1 MSSKKST
8 TTFHSSL
15 ASLSKSAFS
24 GTQQENLL
32 KSFTPSSGI
41 NFGKPSNLNALN
53 PSQDSGFSWSGLAKQ
68 AATDGVDSIFKTASG
83 GGTLAGFGLSP
94 IISGIAGLFGL
105 GQPKSVPALQ
115 LFQLPHA
122 VKQTAHIQTGSGT
135 PSTSSAVHVHVQAMD
150 SQSFMSRSNDIA
162 KAVKTAMLNSH
173 SLNDVVSEL

>member
-24 GTQQENLL
+24 GTQRQNLL
-32 KSFTPSSGI
+32 TGFTPSSGI

-53 PSQDSGFSWSGLAKQ
+53 PSQDSGFNWSGLATQ
-68 AATDGVDSIFKTASG
+68 AATDGVESIFKSASG
-83 GGTLAGFGLSP
+83 GGALASFGLSP
-94 IISGIAGLFGL
+94 IVSGIAGLFGV
-105 GQPKSVPALQ
+105 GQPKSLPALQ
-115 LFQLPHA
+115 LFDLPEA
-122 VKQTAHIQTGSGT
+122 VNQTAHVQTGS
-135 PSTSSAVHVHVQAMD
+135 STSSSSSAVHVHVQAMD
-150 SQSFMSRSNDIA
+150 SQSFMNRSNDIA